1 MRAKKK
7 PDQSNATR
15 PLAERVQLSIVL
27 SIFVI
32 AFGAVASI
40 FGALPIAQ
48 AVVTAWRASSL
59 IEVPA
64 TIEDVRLDFKGRRR
78 DVSHSVFSSDAP
90 THLKSLTA
98 RYSYEWKGVTYES
111 AQISVQHWAGWYDR
125 ASWHEEW
132 FARLEQARK
141 SQTPV
146 SAWVSVEAPSEAVL
160 DREVRWA
167 RLWLAIPLLI
177 LFGAVSLFSGVHLVR
192 VLFGIDRKRLV
203 VPSAA
208 HRASVK

>member
-15 PLAERVQLSIVL
+15 PFVERVQLAIFL
-27 SIFVI
+27 SVFVI
-32 AFGAVASI
+32 AFGAVAGI
-40 FGALPIAQ
+40 FGAFPIAQ
-48 AVVTAWRASSL
+48 AITTACRASSL

-64 TIEDVRLDFKGRRR
+64 TIKDVRLDLRGRRT
-78 DVSHSVFSSDAP
+78 DITHSLFRSDKP
-90 THLKSLTA
+90 THLKSLSA
-98 RYSYEWKGVTYES
+98 RYSYAWKGVTYQS
-111 AQISVQHWAGWYDR
+111 AQISVQHWAGWHDR

>member
-1 MRAKKK
+1 MRTKKR

-15 PLAERVQLSIVL
+15 PFAERVQLAIILSVL
-27 SIFVI
+27 VI
-32 AFGAVASI
+32 AFGTVAGI

-64 TIEDVRLDFKGRRR
+64 TIKEVRLDLRGRRR
-78 DVSHSVFSSDAP
+78 DVSHSVFRADDPA
-90 THLKSLTA
+90 HLKSLSA
-98 RYSYEWKGVTYES
+98 RYSYTWNGATYES
-111 AQISVQHWAGWYDR
+111 ARISVQHWAGWHDR
-125 ASWHEEW
+125 ASWHKEW

-160 DREVRWA
+160 DKEVRWA
-167 RLWLAIPLLI
+167 RLWLAIPLLV
-177 LFGAVSLFSGVHLVR
+177 LFGGVSLFAAWHLVR
-192 VLFGIDRKRLV
+192 VLFGIGRR
-203 VPSAA
+203 
-208 HRASVK
+208 